1 MLEWMEETYLY
12 SRMCCSPF
20 FIITCSTLEKDR
32 SPTLVKL
39 KQPGF
44 SSSNNKATTQWN
56 EDLRTWD
63 QRFDMLDQCLC
74 TPLLL
79 LHQHLRDLEILSWT
93 SQQTDS
99 RLDPGWLL
107 IYPNNYRH

>member
-1 MLEWMEETYLY
+1 MDGRNLPLLQDVLLSILHYYMFYTGKGQET
-12 SRMCCSPF
+12 
-20 FIITCSTLEKDR
+20 TH
-32 SPTLVKL
+32 VKL
-39 KQPGF
+39 QQLGF
-44 SSSNNKATTQWN
+44 SSSNHNGTTQWN

-63 QRFDMLDQCLC
+63 QRFDMLYQCLC
-74 TPLLL
+74 TLLLL